1 MKSKT
6 PNHLYFLI
14 NTDTGTPFYVG
25 ITNNPERRMKE
36 HEKDYRIKKC
46 SKFKDVVNFHMIVVM
61 KNTNKKFNIKLIE
74 TFFIIYDR
82 ILGDK
87 LLKNQYIY

>member
-1 MKSKT
+1 
-6 PNHLYFLI
+6 
-14 NTDTGTPFYVG
+14 
-25 ITNNPERRMKE
+25 
-36 HEKDYRIKKC
+36 
-46 SKFKDVVNFHMIVVM
+46 M